1 MRLPVALDGLAPP
14 PGRGRD
20 PGTGGGYHACLA
32 TPFAV
37 LGIRTLGERVE
48 EIRYLPVGAATLAP
62 VNRTAERLC
71 REIERYLDDPARPFT
86 IPFAFTGTPF
96 QVRVWKAIHGIP
108 RGRVL
113 TYSAVARQLETGPR
127 AVGNACGANRLPLVI
142 PCHRVV
148 AAGGLGGFMGVAKG
162 APIDIKRWL
171 LAHEGVAAAMG
182 HG

>member
-1 MRLPVALDGLAPP
+1 MRLPAALDGFEVWSE
-14 PGRGRD
+14 RGRA
-20 PGTGGGYHACLA
+20 PGTGGEYHAKLA

-37 LGIRTLGERVE
+37 LGIRTLGVRVD

-62 VNRTAERLC
+62 VNRTAERVC
-71 REIERYLDDPARPFT
+71 REIERYLDDPGRRFT
-86 IPFAFTGTPF
+86 IPFTYAGTPF
-96 QVRVWKAIHGIP
+96 QVGVWQAIHGIP

-113 TYSAVARQLETGPR
+113 TYSAVAKQLKTGPR

-148 AAGGLGGFMGVAKG
+148 AAGGIGGFMGVGKG

-171 LAHEGVAAAMG
+171 LRHEGAG
-182 HG
+182 